1 MKLKDRVEMF
11 NEVVALS
18 EKLTTYS
25 ERFTATSVRAYHAE
39 EVFNKLC
46 LHLKSFQRNLYLEKE
61 EGELVDISVLASISR
76 MIVEAS
82 NAVFYFTD
90 RGVSESEVEFRVW
103 LSARHQD
110 VDLQVILDKLNI
122 KFAHIVDTSHYA
134 IEVLENNG
142 YYKSLTSSEQKTLMK
157 GQKAYYRRGNR
168 SSMNPFPKEIEEGI
182 YKLLS
187 NYVHSF
193 PAGNSLYTGRA
204 TLHPLNF
211 QNSAFIIIETALCY
225 SSAAIWAY
233 VKLRWKLGK
242 RLDDEEKQF
251 LKNISQGRVILHWL
265 EKERPKYSSDPL
277 EIRS

>member
-18 EKLTTYS
+18 KKLTTYS

-110 VDLQVILDKLNI
+110 VDLQV
-122 KFAHIVDTSHYA
+122 
-134 IEVLENNG
+134 
-142 YYKSLTSSEQKTLMK
+142 
-157 GQKAYYRRGNR
+157 
-168 SSMNPFPKEIEEGI
+168 
-182 YKLLS
+182 
-187 NYVHSF
+187 
-193 PAGNSLYTGRA
+193 
-204 TLHPLNF
+204 
-211 QNSAFIIIETALCY
+211 
-225 SSAAIWAY
+225 
-233 VKLRWKLGK
+233 
-242 RLDDEEKQF
+242 
-251 LKNISQGRVILHWL
+251 
-265 EKERPKYSSDPL
+265 
-277 EIRS
+277 